1 MESKTLIQM
10 RISLDKYIEK
20 NGYTMFAKIQDN
32 HLSKLESE
40 FENITQQI
48 KILKKERDEHILIG
62 NKLYLLLATIGVPVF
77 VYLNTP
83 IQYLYLKFCCKT
95 KQETPINTDFLTTE
109 SFLSFSNSI
118 YEKCDQT
125 EKR

>member
-20 NGYTMFAKIQDN
+20 NGYTIFAKIQDN